1 MGLFLFQEVIWR
13 FSKRPMRFRSRPPTM
28 LFFSHRPWYSAKMT
42 WDRELRILTEAI
54 RSAGAEA
61 LRFASQGFDVHIKP
75 DRSPVTSADLAV
87 NEILQACLL
96 KLFPDD
102 GWLSE
107 ESPDDPARLGKARVW
122 VIDPIDGT
130 KAFINREPEFCIS
143 VALVERGRP
152 VVAAIYNPSTNEL
165 FSARRGG
172 GLLFNDEPI
181 SCQEHPTNRHPVVAL
196 SPWEHEIGRFKSLE
210 AHAAGR
216 PMRSIAWA
224 LALAAS
230 GRIHAVATFESEN
243 EWDVAAGALL
253 IEETGGTMSDGNGR
267 ILEFNRPDPRYRG
280 IVATH
285 PACPDPVRKH
295 LRTVSG
301 ATE

>member
-1 MGLFLFQEVIWR
+1 
-13 FSKRPMRFRSRPPTM
+13 
-28 LFFSHRPWYSAKMT
+28 MT
-42 WDRELRILTEAI
+42 WERELRIVTEAI
-54 RSAGAEA
+54 TTAGAEA
-61 LRFASQGFDVHIKP
+61 LRLLSQGFEIHIKP

-87 NEILQACLL
+87 NGILQGRLL
-96 KLFPDD
+96 EMFPDD

-107 ESPDDPARLGKARVW
+107 ESPDDPARLEKARVW

-130 KAFINREPEFCIS
+130 KAYINREPEFCIS

-152 VVAAIYNPSTNEL
+152 VVAAIFNPSTNEL

-172 GLLFNDEPI
+172 GLLFNDEPAAW
-181 SCQEHPTNRHPVVAL
+181 QEDRTSRQPVVAL
-196 SPWEHEIGRFKSLE
+196 SPWEHGVGRFTSLE
-210 AHAAGR
+210 AHAAGH

-253 IEETGGTMSDGNGR
+253 IEETGGTMSDGSGQR
-267 ILEFNRPDPRYRG
+267 LEFNRPDPRYRG

-285 PACPDPVRKH
+285 RACPDPVCRQ
-295 LRTVSG
+295 LRALSG
-301 ATE
+301 TSG

>member
-1 MGLFLFQEVIWR
+1 
-13 FSKRPMRFRSRPPTM
+13 
-28 LFFSHRPWYSAKMT
+28 MT
-42 WDRELRILTEAI
+42 WDGELRIVTEAI
-54 RSAGAEA
+54 RTAGAEA
-61 LRFASQGFDVHIKP
+61 LRLASDGFEVHIKP

-87 NEILQACLL
+87 NGILQGRLQDA
-96 KLFPDD
+96 FPDD

-107 ESPDDPARLGKARVW
+107 ESPDDPARLEKPRVW

-130 KAFINREPEFCIS
+130 KAFIRREPEFCIS
-143 VALVERGRP
+143 VALIEEGRP
-152 VVAAIYNPSTNEL
+152 VVAAIFNPSTNEL

-172 GLLFNDEPI
+172 GLLFNDRPALWP
-181 SCQEHPTNRHPVVAL
+181 EHSTDRPPVVAL

-210 AHAAGR
+210 AHVAGC

-243 EWDVAAGALL
+243 EWDVAAGTLL
-253 IEETGGTMSDGNGR
+253 IEETGGTMTDGKGQT
-267 ILEFNRPDPRYRG
+267 LEFNRPDPRYRG

-285 PACPDPVRKH
+285 PACPDPVRRQ
-295 LRTVSG
+295 LRSLAR

>member
-1 MGLFLFQEVIWR
+1 MMWN
-13 FSKRPMRFRSRPPTM
+13 
-28 LFFSHRPWYSAKMT
+28 
-42 WDRELRILTEAI
+42 RELRIVTEAI
-54 RSAGAEA
+54 TTAGAEA
-61 LRFASQGFDVHIKP
+61 LRLASQGFETHIKP

-87 NEILQACLL
+87 NAILHDCLL
-96 KLFPDD
+96 GLFPDD

-107 ESPDDPARLGKARVW
+107 ESPDSPARLEKARVW

-130 KAFINREPEFCIS
+130 KAYISRDPEFCIS

-152 VVAAIYNPSTNEL
+152 VVAAIFNPSTNEL

-172 GLLFNDEPI
+172 GLLFNDEPTLW
-181 SCQEHPTNRHPVVAL
+181 QEHRTSRQPVVAL
-196 SPWEHEIGRFKSLE
+196 SPWEQEIGRFTSLE
-210 AHAAGR
+210 AHAARR

-230 GRIHAVATFESEN
+230 GRIQAVATFESEN

-253 IEETGGTMSDGNGR
+253 IEETGGTMSDGSGQR
-267 ILEFNRPDPRYRG
+267 LEFNRPNPRYRG

-285 PACPDPVRKH
+285 SACPDPVRRQ
-295 LRTVSG
+295 LRALSG
-301 ATE
+301 ASG

>member
-1 MGLFLFQEVIWR
+1 M
-13 FSKRPMRFRSRPPTM
+13 
-28 LFFSHRPWYSAKMT
+28 A
-42 WDRELRILTEAI
+42 WDRELHILTEAI
-54 RSAGAEA
+54 RAAGVEA
-61 LRFASQGFDVHIKP
+61 LRLASQGFDIHIKP

-87 NEILQACLL
+87 NGILQGRLMDV
-96 KLFPDD
+96 FPDD

-107 ESPDDPARLGKARVW
+107 ESPDGPARLEKARVW

-130 KAFINREPEFCIS
+130 KAFISREPEFCIS
-143 VALVERGRP
+143 AALIEEGRP
-152 VVAAIYNPSTNEL
+152 VVAAVFNPSTDEL

-172 GLLFNDEPI
+172 GLLFNDEAA
-181 SCQEHPTNRHPVVAL
+181 SWREYPTDRHPVVAL

-210 AHAAGR
+210 AHVAGR

-243 EWDVAAGALL
+243 EWDVAAGTLL
-253 IEETGGTMSDGNGR
+253 IEEAGGTMSDGNGQM
-267 ILEFNRPDPRYRG
+267 LEFNRPDPRYRG

-285 PACPDPVRKH
+285 PACPDPVQRQ
-295 LRTVSG
+295 LR
-301 ATE
+301 ALARAAE

>member
-1 MGLFLFQEVIWR
+1 
-13 FSKRPMRFRSRPPTM
+13 
-28 LFFSHRPWYSAKMT
+28 MT
-42 WDRELRILTEAI
+42 WDRELRIVTEAI
-54 RSAGAEA
+54 TAAGAEA
-61 LRFASQGFDVHIKP
+61 LRLASQGFEIHLKP

-87 NEILQACLL
+87 NGILQDRLL
-96 KLFPDD
+96 ELFPDD

-107 ESPDDPARLGKARVW
+107 ESPDDPARLEKARVW

-130 KAFINREPEFCIS
+130 KAFIRREPEFCIS

-152 VVAAIYNPSTNEL
+152 VVAAIFNPSTNEL
-165 FSARRGG
+165 FSAKQGG
-172 GLLFNDEPI
+172 GLLFNDEPT
-181 SCQEHPTNRHPVVAL
+181 SWQEHPSGRRSMIAL
-196 SPWEHEIGRFKSLE
+196 SPWEHEIGRFTSLE
-210 AHAAGR
+210 AHAVGR

-253 IEETGGTMSDGNGR
+253 IEETGGTMSDGSGQG
-267 ILEFNRPDPRYRG
+267 LEFNRPDPRYCG

-285 PACPDPVRKH
+285 PACPDPVRRQ
-295 LRTVSG
+295 LRTLAR

>member
-1 MGLFLFQEVIWR
+1 
-13 FSKRPMRFRSRPPTM
+13 
-28 LFFSHRPWYSAKMT
+28 MT
-42 WDRELRILTEAI
+42 WDRELRIVTEAI
-54 RSAGAEA
+54 TTAGAEA
-61 LRFASQGFDVHIKP
+61 LRLLSQGFEIHIKP

-87 NEILQACLL
+87 NGILQGRLL
-96 KLFPDD
+96 ELFPDD

-107 ESPDDPARLGKARVW
+107 ESPDDPARLEKARVW

-130 KAFINREPEFCIS
+130 KAYINREPEFCIS

-152 VVAAIYNPSTNEL
+152 VVAAIFNPSTNEL

-172 GLLFNDEPI
+172 GILLNDKPGLWPE
-181 SCQEHPTNRHPVVAL
+181 QPTGGHPVVAL
-196 SPWEHEIGRFKSLE
+196 SPWEHNIGRFKSLE

-230 GRIHAVATFESEN
+230 GRIHAVATCEPEN

-253 IEETGGTMSDGNGR
+253 IEETGGTMSDGNGQM
-267 ILEFNRPDPRYRG
+267 LEFNRPDPRYRG

-285 PACPDPVRKH
+285 PACPGPVRRQ
-295 LRTVSG
+295 LQALSG
-301 ATE
+301 TSG